1 MKSIL
6 EESVFFAC
14 PVGLREANTLERAGI
29 RTVGDLISGHEARL
43 CNIRGIGRKTIR
55 KLREG
60 LAEHGLKYAPLV
72 RPEPEPVFRGAPAP
86 TRGPPPELS
95 HAVALS
101 TVRAIAEHL
110 GITVAELAARPWLAT
125 RGHPGRQEAASN
137 GT

>member
-29 RTVGDLISGHEARL
+29 RTVGDLIAGPEVRL
-43 CNIRGIGRKTIR
+43 CYIRGIGKKTLR
-55 KLREG
+55 QLREG
-60 LAEHGLKYAPLV
+60 LAELGLAYPKPPPAERTTPPLRVAP
-72 RPEPEPVFRGAPAP
+72 PSPP
-86 TRGPPPELS
+86 PPPELS
-95 HAVALS
+95 WPVALS
-101 TVRAIAEHL
+101 IVRGIAEHL

-125 RGHPGRQEAASN
+125 RGHPGRQEAASD